1 MTLKMEI
8 DKQTMKRISETS
20 RIKLSEKEEET
31 LTKDLNN
38 ILAFFSEIK
47 KLDLNENE
55 EYYIGRSKSKQR
67 KDKAE
72 NRKKESNEII
82 KAFNS
87 KEDDYL
93 LAPKSL

>member
-1 MTLKMEI
+1 MEI

-38 ILAFFSEIK
+38 ILSFFSEIK
-47 KLDLNENE
+47 KLELDKGE
-55 EYYIGRSKSKQR
+55 EYYIGRKKSKQR
-67 KDKAE
+67 KDEPE
-72 NRKKESNEII
+72 NRKEESEEIV

-87 KEDDYL
+87 EEDRYL

>member
-8 DKQTMKRISETS
+8 DKQMMKRISETS
-20 RIKLSEKEEET
+20 RIKLSEREEET

-38 ILAFFSEIK
+38 ILEFFSEIK

-72 NRKKESNEII
+72 NRKKESSEII

>member
-1 MTLKMEI
+1 MEI

-72 NRKKESNEII
+72 NRKKESSEII
-82 KAFNS
+82 KAFNL
-87 KEDDYL
+87 KEDEYL

>member
-1 MTLKMEI
+1 MEI
-8 DKQTMKRISETS
+8 DKQAMKRISETS

-55 EYYIGRSKSKQR
+55 EYYIGRSRSNQR

-72 NRKKESNEII
+72 NREKESVEII

-87 KEDDYL
+87 KEERYL